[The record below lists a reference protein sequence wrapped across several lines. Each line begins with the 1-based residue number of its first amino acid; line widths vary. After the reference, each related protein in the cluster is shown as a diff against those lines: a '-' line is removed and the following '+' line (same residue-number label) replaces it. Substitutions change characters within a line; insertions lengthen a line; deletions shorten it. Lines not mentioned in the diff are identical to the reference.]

1 MTIVVTLLTIYI
13 KDYANKPL
21 GSDESLVQFV
31 IEPGMTFKQISQK
44 LVDLGLVEELLPWQ
58 IFGRLSGVSHSI
70 KAGEYTIQGNL
81 SPVQLLNKLIKGQT
95 VQFSLTAIEGWT
107 FSQLWDAVNQHEK
120 IKKTVDTKEELL
132 EKLQLGHH
140 PEGWFYPDTYH
151 FPANTSDVD
160 FFQRA
165 NNHMQE
171 ILEEEWNKR
180 PENSPLATP
189 EEALIL
195 ASIVEKETS
204 VDAERGLVAAVFS
217 TRLKKDMRLQTD
229 PTVIY
234 GMGDSY
240 DGNIRRK
247 DLKTDTPY
255 NTYVHKG
262 LPPTPIALPSRA
274 SIAAAIN
281 PDESEAIFFVSKGD
295 GTHHFSKTYDEHKD
309 AVVKYQLGGN
319 KSKYKANHKTK

>member
-1 MTIVVTLLTIYI
+1 MQLII
-13 KDYANKPL
+13 D
-21 GSDESLVQFV
+21 
-31 IEPGMTFKQISQK
+31 PGMNFKQISQK
-44 LVDLGLVEELLPWQ
+44 LVELGVVRETLPWQ
-58 IFGRLSGVSHSI
+58 FFGRLSGASHSL

-81 SPVQLLNKLIKGQT
+81 SPVQLLNKLIKGET

-107 FSQLWDAVNQHEK
+107 FNQLWQAVSKHEK
-120 IKKTVDTKEELL
+120 IKHTVASKEELL
-132 EKLQLGHH
+132 EKLNLQNH

-151 FPANTSDVD
+151 FPANTTDVD

-165 NNHMQE
+165 NNYMQRV
-171 ILEEEWNKR
+171 LQEEWEDR
-180 PENSPLATP
+180 PEDTPLGSP

-204 VDAERGLVAAVFS
+204 VDSERGMVAAVFS
-217 TRLKKDMRLQTD
+217 TRLKRNMRLQTD

-274 SIAAAIN
+274 SISAAIN
-281 PDESEAIFFVSKGD
+281 PADSEAIFFVAKGD
-295 GTHHFSKTYDEHKD
+295 GTHYFSKTYEEHKD
-309 AVVKYQLGGN
+309 AVIKYQLGGN
-319 KSKYKANHKTK
+319 KNKYKANHKTE